1 MITDALISFS
11 AEPRSF
17 PFQSLHALNVKNKR
31 RLDEC
36 RMVLSVL
43 FKVSVEKIIIKKA
56 IKSFYLISA
65 YILFERSCL

>member
-31 RLDEC
+31 RLMSAVWC
-36 RMVLSVL
+36 CVYIFR
-43 FKVSVEKIIIKKA
+43 VSVEKIIKKNQLKVF
-56 IKSFYLISA
+56 I
-65 YILFERSCL
+65 